1 MLPVTDADSLSRRG
15 AQSRSSTLHRSE
27 TSIGRV
33 HHIWTYCE
41 MGRTSRTSRRT
52 SAIWAAFAFALA
64 LGVAPARGV
73 DVSGSAFF
81 DVFGFELSASAAFD
95 VVCEFINPFLSPQ
108 YQLSSC
114 LGEETGAGDYDEPVE
129 DQVEQEQGQDVVA
142 GTVVDED
149 DSGAFTG
156 GYTGNVAGG
165 IGGAAIGGVA
175 GGSGAA
181 LGSLRVGAGL

>member
-1 MLPVTDADSLSRRG
+1 M
-15 AQSRSSTLHRSE
+15 
-27 TSIGRV
+27 
-33 HHIWTYCE
+33 
-41 MGRTSRTSRRT
+41 
-52 SAIWAAFAFALA
+52 IWAALAFALA

-142 GTVVDED
+142 GTVVED
-149 DSGAFTG
+149 DSGAFMG

-181 LGSLRVGAGL
+181 LGSLSAGAGL